1 VVEHFRI
8 PFVIGAGS
16 GGCKIASGIAVPGIA
31 KVAINSSWKDL
42 NLLPDDV
49 VKVRAG
55 GGKGS
60 GMDPKMGEKHYK
72 AARDEVRRT
81 LMDVVERCGYAAEDV
96 SMIPVIVSTGFGFGS
111 GSGPW
116 IVRDLKKWFPKAV
129 VLAFATTPFPFEGE
143 ETLRRSYESC
153 RRMAE
158 EVGVILMDNGYVASL
173 VGAGESLWQ
182 ALDKVNKYVSTIIN
196 TFLRIAS
203 TRSILAGIDETDLR
217 RVAGRGLIYM
227 FTRSFTS
234 EAEGLEKLYDSD
246 SMLAKYEFAKP
257 EPLPVEMIAFIQS
270 PKAPSITM
278 IDRIRGLAEER
289 LGISARSFKVGIF
302 SGERLSI
309 SVLIGGLRWWTGG

>member
-16 GGCKIASGIAVPGIA
+16 GGCKIASGITVPGIA

-42 NLLPDDV
+42 DLLPDDV

-81 LMDVVERCGYAAEDV
+81 LMDVVERCGYAPGDV

-111 GSGPW
+111 GSGSW

-158 EVGVILMDNGYVASL
+158 EVGGHING
-173 VGAGESLWQ
+173 Q
-182 ALDKVNKYVSTIIN
+182 R
-196 TFLRIAS
+196 LRRLPSRRRGIS
-203 TRSILAGIDETDLR
+203 LAGPGQGEQIRLDDNKHVPEDSLHQEHT
-217 RVAGRGLIYM
+217 RG
-227 FTRSFTS
+227 
-234 EAEGLEKLYDSD
+234 
-246 SMLAKYEFAKP
+246 
-257 EPLPVEMIAFIQS
+257 
-270 PKAPSITM
+270 
-278 IDRIRGLAEER
+278 DR
-289 LGISARSFKVGIF
+289 
-302 SGERLSI
+302 
-309 SVLIGGLRWWTGG
+309 